1 MRKRTATVAGIAFV
15 LGLATA
21 AFTQE
26 AHPHIFA
33 AQNLLAQ
40 ARDHLEKAA
49 AEYGGHRLKAM
60 DHIRQAEAELKEGL
74 AYERSRGRK

>member
-1 MRKRTATVAGIAFV
+1 MHRRTALIAAIAFV

-21 AFTQE
+21 AYTQE
-26 AHPHIFA
+26 EHPHIVA

-74 AYERSRGRK
+74 AFERSHQRR

>member
-1 MRKRTATVAGIAFV
+1 MRKRNALVAGIAFV

-26 AHPHIFA
+26 AHPHIAA
-33 AQNLLAQ
+33 AQSLLAQ
-40 ARDHLEKAA
+40 ARDHLDKAA

-60 DHIRQAEAELKEGL
+60 DHIRQAEAELREGL
-74 AYERSRGRK
+74 AFERSHHR